1 MDRMNCFIS
10 EMFVALQT
18 DFTHINAVG
27 TKYYYTISCNFL
39 QPFCESY
46 ESVLHFSEAPGN
58 KKNGRSHSFRFIL
71 AFSMRL
77 FNAVL
82 GVGGILVAI
91 F

>member
-39 QPFCESY
+39 QSFCESY

-58 KKNGRSHSFRFIL
+58 KKNGRSHSFRFIFHPGREPGFPSY
-71 AFSMRL
+71 FSRFL
-77 FNAVL
+77 LYFR
-82 GVGGILVAI
+82 
-91 F
+91 